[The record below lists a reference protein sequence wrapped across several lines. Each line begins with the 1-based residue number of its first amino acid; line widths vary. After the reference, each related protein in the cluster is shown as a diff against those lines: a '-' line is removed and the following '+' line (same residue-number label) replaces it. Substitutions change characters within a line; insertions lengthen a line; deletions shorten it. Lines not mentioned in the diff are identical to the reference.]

1 MVNYD
6 AVDVYRHT
14 FAARL
19 DVYSAW
25 TPEGWRPVRS
35 EMTVEVIANGLLGK
49 APAIST
55 FFIAPDGMTHVAAV
69 DFDADDGS
77 SLASALAVV
86 MHKDGAHPYLEGS
99 RRGAH
104 LWLPL
109 GSRMPARQ
117 VRAALLHWCEKAS
130 LPHPGGRLDPR
141 VELRPAAD
149 VIPEGGVGHA
159 LRMPLMPHPKT
170 GQRHRLTTATGEPLP
185 TRLSDIVLSIE
196 QTPEPVVQEAA
207 MLYRPRIEPSSIPSS
222 YRTPK
227 AYRDDDASA
236 SEILT
241 TVWGAV
247 GARPGRATRCPA
259 HDDVHPSLSILKDDK
274 RAICHSPS
282 CILNNNG
289 KGRGTWELKSLA
301 LDHE

>member
-1 MVNYD
+1 MVNLD
-6 AVDVYRHT
+6 AVDVYRHL

-25 TPEGWRPVRS
+25 TSEGWRPVRS
-35 EMTVEVIANGLLGK
+35 EMTVEALASALLGRG
-49 APAIST
+49 PAIST
-55 FFIAPDGMTHVAAV
+55 YFIAPDGMTHVAAV
-69 DFDADDGS
+69 DFDTDDGAA
-77 SLASALAVV
+77 LASALAVV
-86 MHKDGAHPYLEGS
+86 MHKDGARPYLEGS

-109 GSRMPARQ
+109 ESRMPARQ
-117 VRAALLHWCEKAS
+117 VRAALLHWCEKADM
-130 LPHPGGRLDPR
+130 PHPGGRLDPR

-149 VIPEGGVGHA
+149 AIPEGGVGHA

-170 GQRHRLTTATGEPLP
+170 QQRYRLTTATGEPLP
-185 TRLSDIVLSIE
+185 NRLSDIVLSVE
-196 QTPEPVVQEAA
+196 QTPEAVVADAA
-207 MLYRPRIEPSSIPSS
+207 VLHRPRIDPSAIPSS

-227 AYRDDDASA
+227 PYREDDGSA
-236 SEILT
+236 SEILA
-241 TVWGAV
+241 TVWGASA
-247 GARPGRATRCPA
+247 ARPGRAIRCPA

-282 CILNNNG
+282 CILHNDG
-289 KGRGTWELKSLA
+289 KGRGTWELKHLA